1 MTGCK
6 ILIRGR
12 GSHKDGHPLAA
23 DDTDDQHVLVVGDN
37 EQKLIAARDI
47 VIKVLTADETTRNA
61 IRQEQLKAANELSK
75 DFYHKEVIHEHLLT
89 PYGPPSPNAMM
100 VSVPNDC
107 VGLIIGKGGDTIRLL

>member
-23 DDTDDQHVLVVGDN
+23 DDTDDQHVLVVGDTD
-37 EQKLIAARDI
+37 QKVVQAREI

-61 IRQEQLKAANELSK
+61 I
-75 DFYHKEVIHEHLLT
+75 
-89 PYGPPSPNAMM
+89 PSE
-100 VSVPNDC
+100 
-107 VGLIIGKGGDTIRLL
+107 

>member
-23 DDTDDQHVLVVGDN
+23 DDTDDQHVLVVGDTD
-37 EQKLIAARDI
+37 QKVVQAREI

-61 IRQEQLKAANELSK
+61 IRSE
-75 DFYHKEVIHEHLLT
+75 
-89 PYGPPSPNAMM
+89 
-100 VSVPNDC
+100 
-107 VGLIIGKGGDTIRLL
+107 